1 MVLLVEGD
9 ATLGD
14 GCEVC
19 NLRFSYELSSAS
31 LKLFVGFSI
40 FDSVPFLLK
49 FIFLFIKMHG
59 LSGSEMSLFL
69 SK

>member
-19 NLRFSYELSSAS
+19 NLRFSYELSS